1 MPTNFLHYENSIYGV
16 EMQYPSD
23 RYVEGASNSSIVAS
37 FNPQRNYAS
46 YVTIQIGNLT
56 MNYTPD
62 QYPNCLLLSSDQNHR
77 AFIQRIVILDYIISE
92 SKNQHVIYLSPIT
105 R

>member
-1 MPTNFLHYENSIYGV
+1 MPTNFLQYENSIYGV
-16 EMQYPSD
+16 KMQYPSD

-62 QYPNCLLLSSDQNHR
+62 QYPNCLVLSSTLNSLMLRYILSYITLQHR
-77 AFIQRIVILDYIISE
+77 HIQFIERCMI
-92 SKNQHVIYLSPIT
+92 